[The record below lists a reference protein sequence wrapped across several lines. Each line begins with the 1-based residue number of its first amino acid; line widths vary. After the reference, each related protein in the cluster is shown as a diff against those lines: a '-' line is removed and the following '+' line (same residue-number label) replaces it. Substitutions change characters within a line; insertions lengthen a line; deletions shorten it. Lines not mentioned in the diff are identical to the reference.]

1 MPYSMGMKTTFKEIV
16 EHSNYSVNSKIY
28 DIGRQAEIVQ
38 KIASEHMEEN
48 GEFAKMH
55 CSNIID
61 WMQDI
66 ADQAQKLI
74 EISLENSESYKWK
87 SEFQ

>member
-1 MPYSMGMKTTFKEIV
+1 MGMKTTFDDIIH
-16 EHSNYSVNSKIY
+16 HSRYSVNSKVY
-28 DIGRQAEIVQ
+28 DIGRQAEIVK

-48 GEFAKMH
+48 GEFAKIH

-74 EISLENSESYKWK
+74 EITLENSESYK
-87 SEFQ
+87 

>member
-1 MPYSMGMKTTFKEIV
+1 MGMKTTFKDII

-48 GEFAKMH
+48 GEHAKLH

-74 EISLENSESYKWK
+74 EITLEDSENYRK
-87 SEFQ
+87 